1 MITKYLKKN
10 NEDIALNVLFA
21 PFPKSNK
28 NKYIF
33 IEYRS
38 KKNFTVKYQVTRI
51 KISNNDWDK
60 WHFLA
65 LKSELDNNGNMRCTQ
80 SFSKLMRSIS
90 SKSHKII
97 IAMDVYNLLEQK
109 KH

>member
-28 NKYIF
+28 NKDIF

-38 KKNFTVKYQVTRI
+38 KKNFTVKNQVTLI
-51 KISNNDWDK
+51 KISNND
-60 WHFLA
+60 
-65 LKSELDNNGNMRCTQ
+65 
-80 SFSKLMRSIS
+80 
-90 SKSHKII
+90 
-97 IAMDVYNLLEQK
+97 
-109 KH
+109 